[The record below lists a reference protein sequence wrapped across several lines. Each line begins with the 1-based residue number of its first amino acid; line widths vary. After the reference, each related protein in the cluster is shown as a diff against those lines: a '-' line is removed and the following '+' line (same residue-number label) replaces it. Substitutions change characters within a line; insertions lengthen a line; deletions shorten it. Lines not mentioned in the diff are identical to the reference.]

1 MQLQKISQLILR
13 VVLAATFLSAV
24 ADRSGCWGAPGE
36 PGVAWGNWENFR
48 VYSNSLNRFVP
59 ESAGNVLAIV
69 ATLLEVLFAL
79 LLLLGFKTRFT
90 ALGSAALLG
99 LFACSMSMSL
109 GIKAP
114 FDYSVW
120 TGAAA
125 ALLLASLP
133 SYAWSLDA
141 RLQRRENTQ

>member
-1 MQLQKISQLILR
+1 MRLQEISQLILR
-13 VVLAATFLSAV
+13 VALAATFLSAV
-24 ADRSGCWGAPGE
+24 ADRLGFWGAPGE

-48 VYSNSLNRFVP
+48 VYSNSLNSFVP
-59 ESAGNVLAIV
+59 EAAGNMLALL

-79 LLLLGFKTRFT
+79 LLLLGLRTRLT
-90 ALGSAALLG
+90 ALCSAVLLG
-99 LFACSMSMSL
+99 LFALSMSISL

-125 ALLLASLP
+125 ALLLASQP
-133 SYAWSLDA
+133 FYRWSLDA
-141 RLQRRENTQ
+141 LWQRSKK